1 VSHPTGAPGYPA
13 SWPAAPGAATTA
25 AVSSL
30 GRTAFVIA
38 VVALAVTLI
47 SSIVQLL
54 VYTSD
59 FGYGSAYA
67 IDEAIGVIS
76 LFAYVVALV
85 LGIIA
90 ARRPG
95 PRLLAGIAI
104 GIAGAGALGMIFSWV
119 GIAFL
124 RFV

>member
-1 VSHPTGAPGYPA
+1 AGSA
-13 SWPAAPGAATTA
+13 
-25 AVSSL
+25 L
-30 GRTAFVIA
+30 GRTAVVIA
-38 VVALAVTLI
+38 VITLAVNLI
-47 SSIVQLL
+47 SSIVRLL
-54 VYTSD
+54 IYTSN
-59 FGYGSAYA
+59 FGYGSAYV

-76 LFAYVVALV
+76 FFAYLVALV

-95 PRLLAGIAI
+95 PRLLAGVAI